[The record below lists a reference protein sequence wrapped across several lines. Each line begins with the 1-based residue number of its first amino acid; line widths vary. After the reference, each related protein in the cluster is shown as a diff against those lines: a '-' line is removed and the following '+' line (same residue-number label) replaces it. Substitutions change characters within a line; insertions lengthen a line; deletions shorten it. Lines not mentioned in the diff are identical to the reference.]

1 MISKDKYIEIL
12 AAALQR
18 LTIPNADVQWN
29 VKLGNRQ
36 FDVLATVTAGMHSI
50 LIGYEIKNKSR
61 PISVDAID
69 AFVTKS
75 KDAGVN
81 KAVFVSTSGFQ
92 SGAVTA
98 AKTHNIDLFGIELIP
113 APLPGIDNG
122 SSYLVTSSPGAP
134 PFDQLDVSVVNENAR
149 TNCVESINVV
159 YQDGCIIPLPDE
171 QTQMTYY
178 VERSKFQ
185 SGRSLGDVIDSI
197 ASELV
202 PLDQTREKTIVVG
215 ELLTPP
221 DEYFIKRGKAK
232 EVRLSIKGVTAKILS
247 SNAQFELTSM
257 KTKVRYTNLDFG
269 VSTEVQASSLPVG
282 AASFTEGQFYFLY
295 EPLRYYY
302 CDRLVDELAHIYLVE
317 SFQSGQLVQVL
328 FTQSNC
334 YSPFYLEVT
343 DRKTKERLTDRLRKL
358 RQ

>member
-18 LTIPNADVQWN
+18 ITIPGADVQWN

-69 AFVTKS
+69 AFVTKTR
-75 KDAGVN
+75 DAGVN

-92 SGAVTA
+92 SGAIAA
-98 AKTHNIDLFGIELIP
+98 AKDHNIDLFGIELMP
-113 APLPGIDNG
+113 TGLPGIDQ
-122 SSYLVTSSPGAP
+122 SSTYLVVSSPGAP
-134 PFDQLDVSVVNENAR
+134 PFDGLEVSVANENAR
-149 TNCVESINVV
+149 TNCVESISVA
-159 YQDGCIIPLPDE
+159 YKDGSTIQLPDE

-185 SGRSLGDVIDSI
+185 SGRSLGDVINAT

-202 PLDQTREKTIVVG
+202 PLDQTREETIVVD

-221 DEYFIKRGKAK
+221 DEYFIKRGTAK
-232 EVRLSIKGVTAKILS
+232 EIRLSIKGITAKILS

-257 KTKVRYTNLDFG
+257 STMVRYTNLVSG
-269 VSTEVQASSLPVG
+269 VSTEVPAKSLPVG
-282 AASFTEGQFYFLY
+282 ETSFTQGEFYFLY
-295 EPLRYYY
+295 EPLRYFY
-302 CDRLVDELAHIYLVE
+302 CDRVDGDTAHIYLVE
-317 SFQSGQLVQVL
+317 SFQSGQLVQGL
-328 FTQSNC
+328 FTQSNS
-334 YSPFYLEVT
+334 YSPFYMELR
-343 DRKTKERLTDRLRKL
+343 DRKTKERLTDRLHKL
-358 RQ
+358 R

>member
-18 LTIPNADVQWN
+18 ITIPGADVQWN

-50 LIGYEIKNKSR
+50 LVGYEIKNKSR

-69 AFVTKS
+69 AFVTKTR
-75 KDAGVN
+75 DAGLN

-92 SGAVTA
+92 SGAIAA
-98 AKTHNIDLFGIELIP
+98 AKDHNIDLFGIELMP
-113 APLPGIDNG
+113 TGLPGIDQ
-122 SSYLVTSSPGAP
+122 SSTYLVVSSPGAP
-134 PFDQLDVSVVNENAR
+134 PFDGLEVSVANENAR
-149 TNCVESINVV
+149 TNCVESISVA
-159 YQDGCIIPLPDE
+159 YKDGSTIQLPDE

-185 SGRSLGDVIDSI
+185 SGRSLGDVINAI

-202 PLDQTREKTIVVG
+202 PLDQTREETIVVD

-221 DEYFIKRGKAK
+221 DEYFIKRGMAK
-232 EVRLSIKGVTAKILS
+232 EIRLSIKGITAKILW

-257 KTKVRYTNLDFG
+257 STMVRYTNLVSG
-269 VSTEVQASSLPVG
+269 VSTEVPAKSLPVG
-282 AASFTEGQFYFLY
+282 ETSFTQGEFYFLY
-295 EPLRYYY
+295 EPLRYFY
-302 CDRLVDELAHIYLVE
+302 CDRVDGDTAHIYLVE
-317 SFQSGQLVQVL
+317 SFQSGQLVQGL
-328 FTQSNC
+328 FTQSNS
-334 YSPFYLEVT
+334 YSPFYMELR
-343 DRKTKERLTDRLRKL
+343 DRKTKERLSDRLRKL
-358 RQ
+358 R